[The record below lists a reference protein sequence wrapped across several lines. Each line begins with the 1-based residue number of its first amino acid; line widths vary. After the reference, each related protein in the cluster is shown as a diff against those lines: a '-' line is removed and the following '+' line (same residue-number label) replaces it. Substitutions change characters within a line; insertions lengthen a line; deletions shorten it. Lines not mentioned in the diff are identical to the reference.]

1 MKKIG
6 LKKITDFL
14 FILAL
19 ATLLVGVGFKLG
31 QLSTNNY
38 FVKSH
43 TYGLINLDKDKEK
56 AAQLDFSL
64 FWDVWEKVSDKFV
77 SRDKINYQKMY
88 YGAIK
93 GMVSALDD
101 PYTVFL
107 TPDENKASKDD
118 LVGLF
123 EGIGTQLGL
132 KNGEIV
138 IIAPLK
144 KSPAEAAG
152 LRAGDIIKKVDG
164 QSTANWSLFQAVS
177 KIRGKRGTKVNLTL
191 TRKEKEFSVEITRQ
205 EIKVSSVEIEY
216 DKDIALLRLTRFGE
230 DTNNQ
235 WDNAVSEIND
245 KWNQGKIKALILDLR
260 DNPGGYL
267 DSSVY
272 VTSEFLAEEQLIVK
286 QEYYDKRSENHVV
299 KRQGK
304 LLSIPLYVLI
314 NKGSASASEIVAGS
328 LRDHKRAK
336 LIGETTFGKGSIQ
349 EALDLNQGAGLHV
362 TIAKWILP
370 NGDWINS
377 KGVSPDIKIAN
388 KEDEDNTITKD
399 SDLQLQSAISEVEKL
414 NR

>member
-1 MKKIG
+1 M
-6 LKKITDFL
+6 
-14 FILAL
+14 
-19 ATLLVGVGFKLG
+19 
-31 QLSTNNY
+31 
-38 FVKSH
+38 
-43 TYGLINLDKDKEK
+43 
-56 AAQLDFSL
+56 
-64 FWDVWEKVSDKFV
+64 
-77 SRDKINYQKMY
+77 
-88 YGAIK
+88 
-93 GMVSALDD
+93 
-101 PYTVFL
+101 
-107 TPDENKASKDD
+107 
-118 LVGLF
+118 
-123 EGIGTQLGL
+123 
-132 KNGEIV
+132 
-138 IIAPLK
+138 
-144 KSPAEAAG
+144 
-152 LRAGDIIKKVDG
+152 
-164 QSTANWSLFQAVS
+164 
-177 KIRGKRGTKVNLTL
+177 
-191 TRKEKEFSVEITRQ
+191 
-205 EIKVSSVEIEY
+205 
-216 DKDIALLRLTRFGE
+216 
-230 DTNNQ
+230 
-235 WDNAVSEIND
+235 
-245 KWNQGKIKALILDLR
+245 DLR